1 MIDFAQLGIN
11 SIQKQIKPR
20 DIFMALTEKDNK
32 YQYPRD
38 VQGEVWKQW
47 FDVRENKDTIIKM
60 NTGSGKTLVA
70 LLILQSCLNE
80 GVGPALYVVPDKY
93 LVEQVISQAKALG
106 IKVTDTENDLAYQR
120 KKAILVIGIQKL
132 VNGKSIFGLRKENNY
147 SIGSVVI
154 DDMHACI
161 SCIQEQFSITV
172 PRNNI
177 LYKSLTELFWDDM
190 NKQAEG
196 RFSEIIN
203 SQNTFDNMMVPFWA
217 WQEKIAQV
225 YQILS
230 ANKEN
235 DVVKFKFDLIKDCL
249 KLAHCYISTK
259 EVSII
264 PNCTPIQKITSFDE
278 GVAEDFKAKYLSL
291 KEQGIKG
298 LVIDLR
304 DNGGGL
310 VAEALKIV
318 DYIVPK
324 DQTALITVDKEGKEE
339 ISKTKEDAIITEP
352 IVLLV
357 NSSSASASEI
367 MAGALKDLKC
377 ATIVGTKTYGKGVI
391 QQLLTLSNGAGLKI
405 TVEEYY
411 TPNKTK
417 INKVGITPDYEI
429 LLETS
434 ITREPT
440 DANDTQLN
448 KAKEI
453 LKAKIEN

>member
-1 MIDFAQLGIN
+1 MEEDNKYIKRQKIYKIIMLMILTAFVTSILTAIYIVKLDGNTQTTNNSGVSSILNVLTSDSNLTKSLKGIETIVKSKYLNESDIDETSAIDGAIEGYIN
-11 SIQKQIKPR
+11 SLGDEYAEYIPADKMKEYTEGIMGNFVGIGIYMVKN
-20 DIFMALTEKDNK
+20 TEKDL
-32 YQYPRD
+32 
-38 VQGEVWKQW
+38 VQVLSPI
-47 FDVRENKDTIIKM
+47 R
-60 NTGSGKTLVA
+60 GS
-70 LLILQSCLNE
+70 
-80 GVGPALYVVPDKY
+80 PA
-93 LVEQVISQAKALG
+93 EKAG
-106 IKVTDTENDLAYQR
+106 IKAGDLITKVNGVSYTADQMSEMANTIKGEEGSKVTIEVLRGEQILTFEVTREKVNTNPVYSEKLEND
-120 KKAILVIGIQKL
+120 IGYL
-132 VNGKSIFGLRKENNY
+132 E
-147 SIGSVVI
+147 
-154 DDMHACI
+154 
-161 SCIQEQFSITV
+161 
-172 PRNNI
+172 
-177 LYKSLTELFWDDM
+177 
-190 NKQAEG
+190 
-196 RFSEIIN
+196 
-203 SQNTFDNMMVPFWA
+203 
-217 WQEKIAQV
+217 
-225 YQILS
+225 
-230 ANKEN
+230 
-235 DVVKFKFDLIKDCL
+235 
-249 KLAHCYISTK
+249 
-259 EVSII
+259 
-264 PNCTPIQKITSFDE
+264 ITSFDE

-310 VAEALKIV
+310 VTEALKIV

-324 DQTALITVDKEGKEE
+324 DQTALITVDKDGKEE

>member
-1 MIDFAQLGIN
+1 M
-11 SIQKQIKPR
+11 
-20 DIFMALTEKDNK
+20 EEDNK
-32 YQYPRD
+32 YIKRQKIYKIIMLMILTAFVTSILTAIYIVKLD
-38 VQGEVWKQW
+38 GNTQTTNNSGVSSILNVLTSDSNLTKSLKGIE
-47 FDVRENKDTIIKM
+47 TIVK
-60 NTGSGKTLVA
+60 SKY
-70 LLILQSCLNE
+70 LNE
-80 GVGPALYVVPDKY
+80 SDIDETSAIDGAIEGYINSLGDEYAEYIPADKMKEYTEGIMGNFVGIGIYMVKNKEKDLVQVLSPIRESPA
-93 LVEQVISQAKALG
+93 EKAG
-106 IKVTDTENDLAYQR
+106 IKAGDLITKVNGVSYTADQMSEMANTIKGEEGSKVTIEVLRGEQILTFEVTREKVNTNPVYSEKLEND
-120 KKAILVIGIQKL
+120 IGYL
-132 VNGKSIFGLRKENNY
+132 E
-147 SIGSVVI
+147 
-154 DDMHACI
+154 
-161 SCIQEQFSITV
+161 
-172 PRNNI
+172 
-177 LYKSLTELFWDDM
+177 
-190 NKQAEG
+190 
-196 RFSEIIN
+196 
-203 SQNTFDNMMVPFWA
+203 
-217 WQEKIAQV
+217 
-225 YQILS
+225 
-230 ANKEN
+230 
-235 DVVKFKFDLIKDCL
+235 
-249 KLAHCYISTK
+249 
-259 EVSII
+259 
-264 PNCTPIQKITSFDE
+264 ITSFDE

-324 DQTALITVDKEGKEE
+324 DQTALITVDKDGKEE

>member
-1 MIDFAQLGIN
+1 MEEDNKYIKRQKIYKIIMLMILTAFVTSILTAIYIVKLDGNTQTTNNSGVSSILNVLTSDSNLTKSLKGIETIVKSKYLNESDIDETSAIDGAIEGYIN
-11 SIQKQIKPR
+11 SLGDEYAEYIPADKMKEYTEGIMGNFVGIGIYMVKN
-20 DIFMALTEKDNK
+20 TEKDL
-32 YQYPRD
+32 
-38 VQGEVWKQW
+38 VQVLSPI
-47 FDVRENKDTIIKM
+47 RE
-60 NTGSGKTLVA
+60 S
-70 LLILQSCLNE
+70 
-80 GVGPALYVVPDKY
+80 PA
-93 LVEQVISQAKALG
+93 EKAG
-106 IKVTDTENDLAYQR
+106 IKAGDLITKVNGVSYTADQMSEMANTIKGEEGSKVTIEVLRGEQILTFEVTREKVNTNPVYSEKLEND
-120 KKAILVIGIQKL
+120 IGYL
-132 VNGKSIFGLRKENNY
+132 E
-147 SIGSVVI
+147 
-154 DDMHACI
+154 
-161 SCIQEQFSITV
+161 
-172 PRNNI
+172 
-177 LYKSLTELFWDDM
+177 
-190 NKQAEG
+190 
-196 RFSEIIN
+196 
-203 SQNTFDNMMVPFWA
+203 
-217 WQEKIAQV
+217 
-225 YQILS
+225 
-230 ANKEN
+230 
-235 DVVKFKFDLIKDCL
+235 
-249 KLAHCYISTK
+249 
-259 EVSII
+259 
-264 PNCTPIQKITSFDE
+264 ITSFDE

-324 DQTALITVDKEGKEE
+324 DQTALITVDKDGKEE

-417 INKVGITPDYEI
+417 KNKVGITPDYEI

>member
-1 MIDFAQLGIN
+1 MEEDNKYIKRQKIYKIIMLMILTAFVTSILTAIYIVKLDGNTQTTNNSGVSSILNVLTSDSNLTKSLKGIETIVKSKYLNESDIDETSAIDGAIEGYIN
-11 SIQKQIKPR
+11 SLGDEYAEYIPADKMKEYTEGIMGNFVGIGIYMVKN
-20 DIFMALTEKDNK
+20 TEKDL
-32 YQYPRD
+32 
-38 VQGEVWKQW
+38 VQVLSPIRESPAEKAGIKAGDLITKVNGVSYTADQMSEMANTIKGEEGSKVTIEVLRGEQILT
-47 FDVRENKDTIIKM
+47 FEVTREN
-60 NTGSGKTLVA
+60 
-70 LLILQSCLNE
+70 
-80 GVGPALYVVPDKY
+80 
-93 LVEQVISQAKALG
+93 
-106 IKVTDTENDLAYQR
+106 
-120 KKAILVIGIQKL
+120 
-132 VNGKSIFGLRKENNY
+132 
-147 SIGSVVI
+147 
-154 DDMHACI
+154 
-161 SCIQEQFSITV
+161 
-172 PRNNI
+172 
-177 LYKSLTELFWDDM
+177 
-190 NKQAEG
+190 
-196 RFSEIIN
+196 
-203 SQNTFDNMMVPFWA
+203 
-217 WQEKIAQV
+217 
-225 YQILS
+225 
-230 ANKEN
+230 
-235 DVVKFKFDLIKDCL
+235 
-249 KLAHCYISTK
+249 
-259 EVSII
+259 
-264 PNCTPIQKITSFDE
+264 
-278 GVAEDFKAKYLSL
+278 FKAKYLSL

-324 DQTALITVDKEGKEE
+324 DQTALITVDKDGKEE

>member
-1 MIDFAQLGIN
+1 MEEDNKYIKRQKIYKIIMLMILTAFVTSILTAIYIVKLDGNTQTTNNSGVSSILNVLTSDSNLTKSLKGIETIVKSKYLNESDIDETSAIDGAIEGYIN
-11 SIQKQIKPR
+11 SLGDEYAEYIPADKMKEYTEGIMGNFVGIGIYMVKN
-20 DIFMALTEKDNK
+20 TEKDL
-32 YQYPRD
+32 
-38 VQGEVWKQW
+38 VQVLSPI
-47 FDVRENKDTIIKM
+47 RESPAEKAGIKAGDLIIKVNGVSYTADQM
-60 NTGSGKTLVA
+60 SEMANTIKGEEGS
-70 LLILQSCLNE
+70 
-80 GVGPALYVVPDKY
+80 
-93 LVEQVISQAKALG
+93 
-106 IKVTDTENDLAYQR
+106 KVTIEVLRGEQILTFEVTREKVNTNPVYSEKLEND
-120 KKAILVIGIQKL
+120 IGYL
-132 VNGKSIFGLRKENNY
+132 E
-147 SIGSVVI
+147 
-154 DDMHACI
+154 
-161 SCIQEQFSITV
+161 
-172 PRNNI
+172 
-177 LYKSLTELFWDDM
+177 
-190 NKQAEG
+190 
-196 RFSEIIN
+196 
-203 SQNTFDNMMVPFWA
+203 
-217 WQEKIAQV
+217 
-225 YQILS
+225 
-230 ANKEN
+230 
-235 DVVKFKFDLIKDCL
+235 
-249 KLAHCYISTK
+249 
-259 EVSII
+259 
-264 PNCTPIQKITSFDE
+264 ITSFDE

-324 DQTALITVDKEGKEE
+324 DQTALITVDKDGKEE

>member
-1 MIDFAQLGIN
+1 MISKKRALIY
-11 SIQKQIKPR
+11 SI
-20 DIFMALTEKDNK
+20 
-32 YQYPRD
+32 
-38 VQGEVWKQW
+38 
-47 FDVRENKDTIIKM
+47 
-60 NTGSGKTLVA
+60 
-70 LLILQSCLNE
+70 
-80 GVGPALYVVPDKY
+80 
-93 LVEQVISQAKALG
+93 
-106 IKVTDTENDLAYQR
+106 
-120 KKAILVIGIQKL
+120 ILVIVTIICTSMFQITLGNKVIISKNLYELYSKYDKLLGLENVIESEYYQKVSEEDLIDGALKGLFEGLNDPYSQYYTSDEFQTLKEQTSGSFVGIGVYIGVNSENDKITIISPIEGSPAQKSGIKSGDVVVK
-132 VNGKSIFGLRKENNY
+132 VNGKSIESKTVDEVIKQIKGKENTTVNLTVERDGKEIDFDITRKTIVTK
-147 SIGSVVI
+147 SVSSEVKEDNIGYL
-154 DDMHACI
+154 
-161 SCIQEQFSITV
+161 
-172 PRNNI
+172 R
-177 LYKSLTELFWDDM
+177 
-190 NKQAEG
+190 
-196 RFSEIIN
+196 
-203 SQNTFDNMMVPFWA
+203 
-217 WQEKIAQV
+217 
-225 YQILS
+225 
-230 ANKEN
+230 
-235 DVVKFKFDLIKDCL
+235 
-249 KLAHCYISTK
+249 
-259 EVSII
+259 
-264 PNCTPIQKITSFDE
+264 ITSFDE
-278 GVAEDFKAKYLSL
+278 NTYKEFKENLSNL
-291 KEQGIKG
+291 KEKGIKG

-453 LKAKIEN
+453 LKVKIEN

>member
-1 MIDFAQLGIN
+1 MEEDNKYIKRQKIYKIIMLMILTAFVTSILTAIYIVKLDGNTQTTNNSGVSSILNVLTSDSNLTKSLKGIETIVKSKYLNESDIDETSAIDGAIEGYIN
-11 SIQKQIKPR
+11 SLGDEYAEYIPADKMKEYTEGIMGNFVGIGIYMVKN
-20 DIFMALTEKDNK
+20 TEKDL
-32 YQYPRD
+32 
-38 VQGEVWKQW
+38 VQVLSPI
-47 FDVRENKDTIIKM
+47 RE
-60 NTGSGKTLVA
+60 S
-70 LLILQSCLNE
+70 
-80 GVGPALYVVPDKY
+80 PA
-93 LVEQVISQAKALG
+93 EKAG
-106 IKVTDTENDLAYQR
+106 IKAGDLITKVNGVSYTADQMSEMANTIKGEEGSKVTIEVLRGEQILTFEVTREKVNTNPVYSEKLEND
-120 KKAILVIGIQKL
+120 IGYL
-132 VNGKSIFGLRKENNY
+132 E
-147 SIGSVVI
+147 
-154 DDMHACI
+154 
-161 SCIQEQFSITV
+161 
-172 PRNNI
+172 
-177 LYKSLTELFWDDM
+177 
-190 NKQAEG
+190 
-196 RFSEIIN
+196 
-203 SQNTFDNMMVPFWA
+203 
-217 WQEKIAQV
+217 
-225 YQILS
+225 
-230 ANKEN
+230 
-235 DVVKFKFDLIKDCL
+235 
-249 KLAHCYISTK
+249 
-259 EVSII
+259 
-264 PNCTPIQKITSFDE
+264 ITSFDE

-324 DQTALITVDKEGKEE
+324 DQTALITVDKDGKEE

-367 MAGALKDLKC
+367 MAGALKDLKS

>member
-1 MIDFAQLGIN
+1 MEEDNKYIKRQKIYKIIMLMILTAFVTSILTAIYIVKLDGNTQTTNNSGVSSILNVLTSDSNLTKSLKGIETIVKNKYLNVSDIDETSAIDGAIEGYIN
-11 SIQKQIKPR
+11 SLGDEYAEYIPADKMKEYTESIMGNFVGIGIYMVKN
-20 DIFMALTEKDNK
+20 TEKDL
-32 YQYPRD
+32 
-38 VQGEVWKQW
+38 VQVLSPI
-47 FDVRENKDTIIKM
+47 RE
-60 NTGSGKTLVA
+60 S
-70 LLILQSCLNE
+70 
-80 GVGPALYVVPDKY
+80 PA
-93 LVEQVISQAKALG
+93 EKAG
-106 IKVTDTENDLAYQR
+106 IKAGDLITKVNGVSYTADQMSEMANTIKGEEGSKVTIEILRGEATLTFEVTREKVNTNPVYSEKLEND
-120 KKAILVIGIQKL
+120 IGYL
-132 VNGKSIFGLRKENNY
+132 E
-147 SIGSVVI
+147 
-154 DDMHACI
+154 
-161 SCIQEQFSITV
+161 
-172 PRNNI
+172 
-177 LYKSLTELFWDDM
+177 
-190 NKQAEG
+190 
-196 RFSEIIN
+196 
-203 SQNTFDNMMVPFWA
+203 
-217 WQEKIAQV
+217 
-225 YQILS
+225 
-230 ANKEN
+230 
-235 DVVKFKFDLIKDCL
+235 
-249 KLAHCYISTK
+249 
-259 EVSII
+259 
-264 PNCTPIQKITSFDE
+264 ITSFDE

-310 VAEALKIV
+310 VTEALKIV
-318 DYIVPK
+318 DYIAPK
-324 DQTALITVDKEGKEE
+324 DQTTLITVDKDGKEE

-453 LKAKIEN
+453 LKTKIEN

>member
-1 MIDFAQLGIN
+1 MTNIDETKAIDGAIEGYIDSLGDEYTEYIPADEMKEYTESIMGNFVGIGIYMIQN
-11 SIQKQIKPR
+11 
-20 DIFMALTEKDNK
+20 TEKNL
-32 YQYPRD
+32 
-38 VQGEVWKQW
+38 VQVLSPI
-47 FDVRENKDTIIKM
+47 RE
-60 NTGSGKTLVA
+60 S
-70 LLILQSCLNE
+70 
-80 GVGPALYVVPDKY
+80 PA
-93 LVEQVISQAKALG
+93 EKAG
-106 IKVTDTENDLAYQR
+106 IKAGDLIT
-120 KKAILVIGIQKL
+120 K
-132 VNGKSIFGLRKENNY
+132 VNGVSYTADQMTEMSKTIKGEEGSNVTIEVLRGEQTLTFEVTRAKVNTNPIYSEKLENN
-147 SIGSVVI
+147 IGYL
-154 DDMHACI
+154 
-161 SCIQEQFSITV
+161 E
-172 PRNNI
+172 
-177 LYKSLTELFWDDM
+177 
-190 NKQAEG
+190 
-196 RFSEIIN
+196 
-203 SQNTFDNMMVPFWA
+203 
-217 WQEKIAQV
+217 
-225 YQILS
+225 
-230 ANKEN
+230 
-235 DVVKFKFDLIKDCL
+235 
-249 KLAHCYISTK
+249 
-259 EVSII
+259 
-264 PNCTPIQKITSFDE
+264 ITSFDE
-278 GVAEDFKAKYLSL
+278 GVAEDFKSKYLAL

-304 DNGGGL
+304 DNGGGI
-310 VAEALKIV
+310 VDEALKIV

-324 DQTALITVDKEGKEE
+324 NQTTLITVDKDGKEE
-339 ISKTKEDAIITEP
+339 VSKSKEDRLVEEP
-352 IVLLV
+352 VVVLV

>member
-1 MIDFAQLGIN
+1 MINFLSSWVKNLCLALIVVSILEMLLPNNKTKKYVKMVMGLYILFSIIEPFIEN
-11 SIQKQIKPR
+11 SNELKFNVEDLYNQYSVETLAESENVNQKSMDSR
-20 DIFMALTEKDNK
+20 LDEL
-32 YQYPRD
+32 Y
-38 VQGEVWKQW
+38 KQ
-47 FDVRENKDTIIKM
+47 K
-60 NTGSGKTLVA
+60 L
-70 LLILQSCLNE
+70 
-80 GVGPALYVVPDKY
+80 
-93 LVEQVISQAKALG
+93 
-106 IKVTDTENDLAYQR
+106 END
-120 KKAILVIGIQKL
+120 IGYL
-132 VNGKSIFGLRKENNY
+132 E
-147 SIGSVVI
+147 
-154 DDMHACI
+154 
-161 SCIQEQFSITV
+161 
-172 PRNNI
+172 
-177 LYKSLTELFWDDM
+177 
-190 NKQAEG
+190 
-196 RFSEIIN
+196 
-203 SQNTFDNMMVPFWA
+203 
-217 WQEKIAQV
+217 
-225 YQILS
+225 
-230 ANKEN
+230 
-235 DVVKFKFDLIKDCL
+235 
-249 KLAHCYISTK
+249 
-259 EVSII
+259 
-264 PNCTPIQKITSFDE
+264 ITSFDE

-324 DQTALITVDKEGKEE
+324 DQTALITVDKDGKEE

>member
-1 MIDFAQLGIN
+1 MEEDNKYIKRQKIYKIIMLMILTAFVTSILTAIYIVKLDGNTQTTNNSGVSSILNVLTSDSNLTKSLKGIETIVKSKYLNESDIDETSAIDGAIEGYIN
-11 SIQKQIKPR
+11 SLGDEYAEYIPADKMKEYTEGIMGNFVGIGIYMVKN
-20 DIFMALTEKDNK
+20 TEKDL
-32 YQYPRD
+32 
-38 VQGEVWKQW
+38 VQVLSPI
-47 FDVRENKDTIIKM
+47 RE
-60 NTGSGKTLVA
+60 S
-70 LLILQSCLNE
+70 
-80 GVGPALYVVPDKY
+80 PA
-93 LVEQVISQAKALG
+93 EKAG
-106 IKVTDTENDLAYQR
+106 IKAGDLITKVNGVSYTADQMSEMANTIKGEEGSKVTIEVLRGEQILTFEVTREKVNTNPVYSEKLEND
-120 KKAILVIGIQKL
+120 IGYL
-132 VNGKSIFGLRKENNY
+132 E
-147 SIGSVVI
+147 
-154 DDMHACI
+154 
-161 SCIQEQFSITV
+161 
-172 PRNNI
+172 
-177 LYKSLTELFWDDM
+177 
-190 NKQAEG
+190 
-196 RFSEIIN
+196 
-203 SQNTFDNMMVPFWA
+203 
-217 WQEKIAQV
+217 
-225 YQILS
+225 
-230 ANKEN
+230 
-235 DVVKFKFDLIKDCL
+235 
-249 KLAHCYISTK
+249 
-259 EVSII
+259 
-264 PNCTPIQKITSFDE
+264 ITSFDE

-324 DQTALITVDKEGKEE
+324 DQTALITVDKDGKEE

-411 TPNKTK
+411 SPNKTQ
-417 INKVGITPDYEI
+417 INKVCITPDYEI

>member
-1 MIDFAQLGIN
+1 MEEDNKYIKRQKIYKIIMLMILTAFVTSILTAIYIVKLDGNTQTTNNSGVSSILNVLTSDSNLTKSLKGIEKIVKSKYLNESDIDETSAIDGAIEGYIN
-11 SIQKQIKPR
+11 SLGDEYAEYIPADKMKEYTEGIMGNFVGIGIYMVKN
-20 DIFMALTEKDNK
+20 TEKDL
-32 YQYPRD
+32 
-38 VQGEVWKQW
+38 VQVLSPI
-47 FDVRENKDTIIKM
+47 RE
-60 NTGSGKTLVA
+60 S
-70 LLILQSCLNE
+70 
-80 GVGPALYVVPDKY
+80 PA
-93 LVEQVISQAKALG
+93 EKAG
-106 IKVTDTENDLAYQR
+106 IKAGDLITKVNGVSYTADQMSEMANTIKGEEGSKVTIEVLRGEQILTFEVTREKVNTNPVYSEKLEND
-120 KKAILVIGIQKL
+120 IGYL
-132 VNGKSIFGLRKENNY
+132 E
-147 SIGSVVI
+147 
-154 DDMHACI
+154 
-161 SCIQEQFSITV
+161 
-172 PRNNI
+172 
-177 LYKSLTELFWDDM
+177 
-190 NKQAEG
+190 
-196 RFSEIIN
+196 
-203 SQNTFDNMMVPFWA
+203 
-217 WQEKIAQV
+217 
-225 YQILS
+225 
-230 ANKEN
+230 
-235 DVVKFKFDLIKDCL
+235 
-249 KLAHCYISTK
+249 
-259 EVSII
+259 
-264 PNCTPIQKITSFDE
+264 ITSFDE

>member
-1 MIDFAQLGIN
+1 MEEDNKYIKRQKIYKIIMLMILTAFVTSILTAIYIVKLDGNTQTTNNSGVSSILNVLTSDSNLTKSLKGIETIVKSKYLNESDIDETSAIDGAIEGYIN
-11 SIQKQIKPR
+11 SLGDEYAEYIPADKMKEYTEGIMGNFVGIGIYMVKN
-20 DIFMALTEKDNK
+20 TEKDL
-32 YQYPRD
+32 
-38 VQGEVWKQW
+38 VQVLSPI
-47 FDVRENKDTIIKM
+47 RE
-60 NTGSGKTLVA
+60 S
-70 LLILQSCLNE
+70 
-80 GVGPALYVVPDKY
+80 PA
-93 LVEQVISQAKALG
+93 EKAG
-106 IKVTDTENDLAYQR
+106 IKAGDLITKVNGVSYTADQMSEMANTIKGEEGSKVTIEVLRGEQILTFEVTREKVNTNPVYSEKLEND
-120 KKAILVIGIQKL
+120 IGYL
-132 VNGKSIFGLRKENNY
+132 E
-147 SIGSVVI
+147 
-154 DDMHACI
+154 
-161 SCIQEQFSITV
+161 
-172 PRNNI
+172 
-177 LYKSLTELFWDDM
+177 
-190 NKQAEG
+190 
-196 RFSEIIN
+196 
-203 SQNTFDNMMVPFWA
+203 
-217 WQEKIAQV
+217 
-225 YQILS
+225 
-230 ANKEN
+230 
-235 DVVKFKFDLIKDCL
+235 
-249 KLAHCYISTK
+249 
-259 EVSII
+259 
-264 PNCTPIQKITSFDE
+264 ITSFDE

-324 DQTALITVDKEGKEE
+324 DQTALITVDKDGKEE

-377 ATIVGTKTYGKGVI
+377 AIIVGTKTYGKGVI